1 MPTEVELPDGT
12 IAEFPDGMALD
23 AIKQALRKRFASAG
37 GAMRDAP
44 PAPGAVAG
52 RFANPGMAGTS
63 PVDTATDVMKS
74 AGSGL
79 VKGGMALATLPG
91 NVEALGRAGINKAV
105 QMYRGNEENVV
116 NPETVL
122 TNYGDLKPRVEKH
135 TGQLYEPQTTAGKYA
150 GTIAEFAPGMAF
162 GGGGIAARALGN
174 VVAPAVASETAGQLT
189 EGTAA
194 EPWARAAGALVG
206 PRALTPAPIRDPERA
221 KMVQTLRNEGVTA
234 LTAGQTTGRAPLR
247 WTESALADAPF
258 VGKAQKINE
267 KAGDQYTRA
276 VLKRA
281 GVDADRA
288 TPEVLDQAFTRLG
301 QQFEAAGQNAAVPIS
316 RNFVQDLQNIAG
328 RYNRIAQPQF
338 RSGIPQGIADDV
350 AALSGNATRYMDGAK
365 YLQWRSEIGEA
376 ARGASDPATK
386 RVLYD
391 LQRKLD
397 DGAEQFLRATG
408 KGDVADTFKQA
419 RKEYRNLLIIEK
431 AASGAGERSALGVI
445 SPSQFRNAVKTES
458 IRDYSRGRTDM
469 AELARAGEAIMKPLP
484 QSGTAPRA
492 AVSSGLAAIGGTL
505 AGAPGALVSIVAPTA
520 AGHILMSGPMQRAL
534 ANQLAPNRTSRNPG
548 AMAPVLADDSE
559 LGLFGTVRR

>member
-1 MPTEVELPDGT
+1 MSGPWEKYAGVAPDG
-12 IAEFPDGMALD
+12 DGPWSRYASLD
-23 AIKQALRKRFASAG
+23 PQQ
-37 GAMRDAP
+37 P
-44 PAPGAVAG
+44 PTAG
-52 RFANPGMAGTS
+52 RFANPNMAGTS
-63 PVDTATDVMKS
+63 PVDTPTDVMKS

-122 TNYGDLKPRVEKH
+122 TNYGDLKPRVEKY

-206 PRALTPAPIRDPERA
+206 PRALTPAPTRDPQRA
-221 KMVQTLRNEGVTA
+221 KAVETLRGEGVTA
-234 LTAGQTTGRAPLR
+234 LTAGQVTGRSPLR

-267 KAGDQYTRA
+267 KAGDQFTRA
-276 VLKRA
+276 VLRKA

-288 TPEVLDQAFTRLG
+288 APEVIDQAFTRLG
-301 QQFEAAGQNAAVPIS
+301 QQFDDMGANAAVPITRNVS
-316 RNFVQDLQNIAG
+316 RKVQDLAA
-328 RYNRIAQPQF
+328 RYERGTPASLVNPLPKA
-338 RSGIPQGIADDV
+338 V
-350 AALSGNATRYMDGAK
+350 AADIAALASQSGAPRYMDGAK
-365 YLQWRSEIGEA
+365 YVGWRRDIGAA
-376 ARGASDPATK
+376 ARNTSDKGSREA
-386 RVLYD
+386 LYE
-391 LQRKLD
+391 LQKVLD
-397 DGAEQFLRATG
+397 DGAESFLRATG
-408 KGDVADTFKQA
+408 KKDVAGQFRQA

-431 AASGAGERSALGVI
+431 AATSGGERGALGVI
-445 SPSQFRNAVKTES
+445 TPSAYKNAVATES
-458 IRDYSRGRTDM
+458 RRDYSRGRTD
-469 AELARAGEAIMKPLP
+469 AARLARAGEAVLKPLP
-484 QSGTAPRA
+484 SSGTAQRS
-492 AVSSGLAAIGGTL
+492 AVMSGLGLVGSL
-505 AGAPGALVSIVAPTA
+505 GAGATGGVGAI
-520 AGHILMSGPMQRAL
+520 AGPAVLGRLLMSGPVQAAL
-534 ANQLAPNRTSRNPG
+534 KNQAAPTTIPQLARNPG

-559 LGLFGTVRR
+559 LGLFGTVRPGRR